1 MSENANNETNGHRN
15 YDHFVFRF
23 RSTFPRFVGFI
34 RSNVW
39 INIGPVVAAA
49 NTPFINP
56 QIIDLNNINLNDIN
70 FNNNNN
76 GPPNQLLTVRERIFR
91 LIFLK
96 VAILYAFTL
105 SPRVRRVIEWSL
117 FFMAISSLFTL
128 GYLHLTFIRTPMNCL
143 ENVNKDWPREG
154 ILRVEIVEGGDDSAY
169 GTSDDVKYLKSEQT
183 DEDEEEII
191 DSLQDRS
198 LINLTDAVSYK
209 HLNVD
214 SETGGYPSPLKE
226 KLSHLQ
232 MFARAVWPHDHYI
245 VEYSLEYGFL
255 RLTPRTRQRLNIPVK
270 VVTLNPSK
278 DECFGDWYAR
288 FLLRKFLGYDDI
300 LMGSLKTFAEKQ
312 NNKGYVRNVNTG
324 EHYRF
329 VNIWMTRTSYI
340 AAAFIMLVFTLSIS
354 MLLRYSHHQVFVFV
368 AELMQMLEM
377 NMNVTFPFAP
387 LLTVILALVGMEAI
401 MSEFFNDTTT
411 AFYVILI
418 VWAADQFDAMC
429 CHTIITKRHWLRFF
443 YLYHFAFYA
452 YDYRFNGQYSGL
464 ALLTSW
470 LFIQHSM
477 VYFFHHYEL
486 PFMLNQTTRITIRET
501 VNVNTAE
508 QAGNIGEHSDHETS
522 PISTGEDRE
531 SMDSSSQESNS
542 ETVNEQSDVREHEEH
557 NDDSGSDE
565 TNGSTVR
572 LRSRTANSTQVTS
585 DLSCSCSQV
594 NSEET

>member
-1 MSENANNETNGHRN
+1 M
-15 YDHFVFRF
+15 
-23 RSTFPRFVGFI
+23 
-34 RSNVW
+34 
-39 INIGPVVAAA
+39 
-49 NTPFINP
+49 
-56 QIIDLNNINLNDIN
+56 
-70 FNNNNN
+70 
-76 GPPNQLLTVRERIFR
+76 
-91 LIFLK
+91 K
-96 VAILYAFTL
+96 VALLYALTL
-105 SPRVRRVIEWSL
+105 PYRVRHAIEWLL
-117 FFMAISSLFTL
+117 FAAAISSLFTL
-128 GYLHLTFIRTPMNCL
+128 AYLHLSFIRTPINCL
-143 ENVNKDWPREG
+143 ENVHKDWPREG
-154 ILRVEIVEGGDDSAY
+154 ILRVEIVEGADDSVY
-169 GTSDDVKYLKSEQT
+169 GTSEDVKYLKSEQNN
-183 DEDEEEII
+183 DEEDEQI
-191 DSLQDRS
+191 DALQDKS
-198 LINLTDAVSYK
+198 LINLTNVNDYKELNDAE
-209 HLNVD
+209 N
-214 SETGGYPSPLKE
+214 GGYPSPLKE

-232 MFARAVWPHDHYI
+232 MFARAVWPNDHYI

-270 VVTLNPSK
+270 VVTLNPEK
-278 DECFGDWYAR
+278 DGCFGDWFSR

-329 VNIWMTRTSYI
+329 VNIWMTRSSYI

-429 CHTIITKRHWLRFF
+429 CHTSITRRHWLRFF

-477 VYFFHHYEL
+477 FFFFHKYEL
-486 PFMLNQTTRITIRET
+486 PFMLSQTRLTSEAVITT
-501 VNVNTAE
+501 SDVNAE
-508 QAGNIGEHSDHETS
+508 SNEE
-522 PISTGEDRE
+522 RE
-531 SMDSSSQESNS
+531 SMNLNAP
-542 ETVNEQSDVREHEEH
+542 VNNTIS
-557 NDDSGSDE
+557 
-565 TNGSTVR
+565 
-572 LRSRTANSTQVTS
+572 
-585 DLSCSCSQV
+585 
-594 NSEET
+594 SEETSAEMLSESANEATLSRTVEVEEQIENNDSLNSAEQQPSSSATHRCNNHTKDNNVGI